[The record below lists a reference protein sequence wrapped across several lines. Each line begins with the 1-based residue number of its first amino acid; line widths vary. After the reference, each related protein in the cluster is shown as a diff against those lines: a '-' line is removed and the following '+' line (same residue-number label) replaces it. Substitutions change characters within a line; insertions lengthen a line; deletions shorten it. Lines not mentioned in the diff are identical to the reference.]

1 MKKDGKAVGTAAVI
15 TKKNSGKPMPKKKVI
30 ATKGKK

>member
-1 MKKDGKAVGTAAVI
+1 MKKDSKAKGTAAVI
-15 TKKNSGKPMPKKKVI
+15 TKKNSGTKTTKKVI